1 MYVLTR
7 FLVTNA
13 YFISWMLTFDMLFII
28 FRNLDNHAKV
38 YKYRL
43 YLLYLSLLS
52 LLSSPCAARRACA
65 LRALGLLLADG
76 APTVGWGT
84 GPSVL
89 RNFNPGIFGTG
100 FLQNPGIPGFSG
112 TGLTYFFH
120 PGIDGIPGFFGTGFS
135 NIFDPGI

>member
-13 YFISWMLTFDMLFII
+13 YFSSWMLTFDMLFII

-43 YLLYLSLLS
+43 YLLYLSLLL

-76 APTVGWGT
+76 TPTGGR
-84 GPSVL
+84 GED
-89 RNFNPGIFGTG
+89 
-100 FLQNPGIPGFSG
+100 FLSRQPD
-112 TGLTYFFH
+112 FFTETAVTPERKVEKSFPRWEINRH
-120 PGIDGIPGFFGTGFS
+120 VEG
-135 NIFDPGI
+135 